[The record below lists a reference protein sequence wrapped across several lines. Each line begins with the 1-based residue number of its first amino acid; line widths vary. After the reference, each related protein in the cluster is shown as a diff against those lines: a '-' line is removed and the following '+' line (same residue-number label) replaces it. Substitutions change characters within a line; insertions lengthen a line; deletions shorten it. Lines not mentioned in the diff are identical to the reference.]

1 MELKNITIEQLK
13 ADRYN
18 LQNEYE
24 AIKAYLLQKINRMEE
39 IEKTVLLID
48 NELITRSQKTN

>member
-1 MELKNITIEQLK
+1 MELKEITIEQLM
-13 ADRYN
+13 ANRYD
-18 LQNEYE
+18 LQKEYE